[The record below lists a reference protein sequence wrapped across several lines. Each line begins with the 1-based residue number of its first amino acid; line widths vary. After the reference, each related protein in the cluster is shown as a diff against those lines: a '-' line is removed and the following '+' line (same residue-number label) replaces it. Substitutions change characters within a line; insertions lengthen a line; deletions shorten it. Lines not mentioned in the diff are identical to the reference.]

1 MLRVWLRR
9 PILERKRIVP
19 FNSFPPSFTP
29 SSHSQS
35 SSQPRSKRELNFK
48 FVSDWSMKRLGVEF
62 EAYAQPN
69 SYDSL
74 LVSQPPMSSSSS
86 SSQLRPTL
94 GLLTP
99 SLDFFDV
106 EPVARPW
113 KDIYSERSTVE
124 RNWCRSRYSVRTLQ
138 GHTDGVTCL
147 QFSETLQHNS
157 FRILITCDRTVRVW
171 NIEASFEVRRLLGH
185 MRAVRAL

>member
-1 MLRVWLRR
+1 MKH
-9 PILERKRIVP
+9 LE
-19 FNSFPPSFTP
+19 
-29 SSHSQS
+29 
-35 SSQPRSKRELNFK
+35 
-48 FVSDWSMKRLGVEF
+48 VEF
-62 EAYAQPN
+62 EPYAQSH

-86 SSQLRPTL
+86 SSQLRPIL

-124 RNWCRSRYSVRTLQ
+124 RN
-138 GHTDGVTCL
+138 
-147 QFSETLQHNS
+147 
-157 FRILITCDRTVRVW
+157 
-171 NIEASFEVRRLLGH
+171 
-185 MRAVRAL
+185 